1 MNNSI
6 AISVI
11 VPIYNA
17 EKYLDK
23 SLSSLT
29 QQTFQDFEVL
39 LINDGSKDNSAAIC
53 KKIQLDRPTFSKF
66 V

>member
-1 MNNSI
+1 MNNTV

-23 SLSSLT
+23 SLSSLA

-39 LINDGSKDNSAAIC
+39 LMGTSIN
-53 KKIQLDRPTFSKF
+53 
-66 V
+66 